1 MPPLSSTQGSTADYQ
16 PIPTH
21 APIKIPSLRGTVH
34 TTGLFLVTG
43 VKYEGRGECTV
54 KGSEVQKVRVVRV
67 GALCGGMSDSPEFGS
82 FQCHLSK

>member
-1 MPPLSSTQGSTADYQ
+1 MPPLSSTQGATADYQ

-54 KGSEVQKVRVVRV
+54 KGSESEGRASRCPMLRDV
-67 GALCGGMSDSPEFGS
+67 
-82 FQCHLSK
+82 